1 MPWLKLIPSKKIS
14 EVFRVNSKLFRG
26 CQWSKID
33 ALSQPESLTL
43 EFGSLPD
50 GFKRSNP
57 INVNSYFSNL
67 SPGQRKLKPM
77 KLFNTVW
84 SFKAN
89 FERVWFKKKL
99 FQKWCK
105 NRVIVKR
112 DGHRAGPPGTG
123 LGPVKNFEKMWIE
136 PPSLPI
142 REFNDFLYDSS
153 LFKMN
158 LLCFII

>member
-57 INVNSYFSNL
+57 INLNSYFSNL

-77 KLFNTVW
+77 KLFNTLW

-89 FERVWFKKKL
+89 FERVWFKKNYPRNDAKIEWL
-99 FQKWCK
+99 WIGMGIGPDL
-105 NRVIVKR
+105 RV
-112 DGHRAGPPGTG
+112 PG
-123 LGPVKNFEKMWIE
+123 LVRLRISKKCE
-136 PPSLPI
+136 
-142 REFNDFLYDSS
+142 
-153 LFKMN
+153 
-158 LLCFII
+158 